1 MRYYMVMQY
10 VSRVGNAMTCHRTGY
25 DRCDIQMLAIQMCG
39 LFSCVV
45 DVDIF
50 FFHFLIF
57 FDFDLDTVCSM
68 LSFSFEY
75 YLCCLLGFGFCCD
88 SFSI

>member
-45 DVDIF
+45 DVDIYFFSLPYLFRFRFGHRLFHVVF
-50 FFHFLIF
+50 FFRVL
-57 FDFDLDTVCSM
+57 SM
-68 LSFSFEY
+68 LPPRFWF
-75 YLCCLLGFGFCCD
+75 LLRLV
-88 SFSI
+88 